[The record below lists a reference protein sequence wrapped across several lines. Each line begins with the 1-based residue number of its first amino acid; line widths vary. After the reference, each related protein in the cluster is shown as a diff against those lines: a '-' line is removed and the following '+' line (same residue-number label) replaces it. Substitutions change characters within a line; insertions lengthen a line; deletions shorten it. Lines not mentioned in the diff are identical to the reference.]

1 MLTLLCTFE
10 NYGLQVVNKQNEWS
24 WVVPKRNTLIV
35 NLGMIME
42 NITNGELCATKHR
55 VIDLGEISKLNYRH
69 NLCRGEP

>member
-10 NYGLQVVNKQNEWS
+10 NYGLQVINKQNEWS

-55 VIDLGEISKLNYRH
+55 VIDLGMN
-69 NLCRGEP
+69 GFVGQ